1 MCRPVA
7 SSQTLPSMPVDLPAI
22 RTFIPITQADDP
34 RIADFRDVKERDL
47 TGRQGR
53 FIVEGTV
60 VLRMLA
66 AAHKAG
72 GDFSAESILILEN
85 RLAGVADI
93 ISAFPAE
100 VPVYVAKAEVLDAIV
115 GFHLHRGI
123 LAIGKRRSENDL
135 TATVRQL
142 PDTSLVL
149 AGCGISNH
157 DNLGAMF
164 RNAAAFY
171 ADAVFM
177 DTTCCDPLYR
187 KSLRVSVGSVLS
199 VPYYRGGSAVGMLET
214 LAAEGFDIWSLSPA
228 GTAEIRDI
236 PASARMALVIGTEG
250 DGLPQDVLSRFHT
263 ARIAQSPQLDSLNA
277 GTASG
282 LALYQMASAM
292 GRI

>member
-1 MCRPVA
+1 MQGERIA
-7 SSQTLPSMPVDLPAI
+7 TIISD
-22 RTFIPITQADDP
+22 ADDP
-34 RIADFRDVKERDL
+34 RIAAFRNVRERDL

-66 AAHKAG
+66 AAHVK
-72 GDFSAESILILEN
+72 GDAFEAESILILEN
-85 RLAGVADI
+85 RLAGVRDI
-93 ISAFPAE
+93 LAQFPPD
-100 VPVYVAKAEVLDAIV
+100 VPVYVATASVLDAIV

-123 LAIGKRRSENDL
+123 LALGKRKTSSGMAD
-135 TATVRQL
+135 TIRQL
-142 PDTSLVL
+142 PASSLVL

-171 ADAVFM
+171 ADAVFL
-177 DTTCCDPLYR
+177 DATCCDPLYR

-199 VPYYRGGSAVGMLET
+199 VPYHRGGGAIEMLET

-228 GTAEIRDI
+228 GTTEIRQI

-263 ARIAQSPQLDSLNA
+263 ARISQSPQLDSLNA
-277 GTASG
+277 GTAAG
-282 LALYQMASAM
+282 LALYQMAAAM
-292 GRI
+292 ERL